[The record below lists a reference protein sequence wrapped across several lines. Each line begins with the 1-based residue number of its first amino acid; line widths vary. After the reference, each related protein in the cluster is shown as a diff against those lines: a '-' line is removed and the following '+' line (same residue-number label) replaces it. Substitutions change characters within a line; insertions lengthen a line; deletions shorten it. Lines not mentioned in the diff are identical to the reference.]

1 MDVDDW
7 STTVAVPNIYFTG
20 MTGSGGTYT
29 FYVPAQAHYDL
40 YARSGALR
48 GSLTNQDWTT
58 ASCSAL
64 AVTVS

>member
-1 MDVDDW
+1 
-7 STTVAVPNIYFTG
+7 
-20 MTGSGGTYT
+20 MTGSVGTYT

-48 GSLTNQDWTT
+48 GSLVNQDWTT
-58 ASCSAL
+58 NSCSAL